1 MAWKISEEKFLHRK
15 KNWLSELKIRFSLG
29 RTGNANIGGSAYAE
43 LSANANY
50 VFDNHLVTGVR
61 PTQLANSNLKWE
73 TTTEVN
79 LGMDFSVF
87 KNRLSGSVDIYQKV
101 ISNLL
106 NKRSV
111 GSMYPVSTV
120 FDNLGKTQSQ
130 GIEIQ
135 FNTVNVLR
143 PNFCWQ
149 SNFTYTRNKDKW
161 KERNPYTILSA
172 YNASTDPLHVRWG
185 YKSDGLIQEGDV
197 LPHMPEA
204 PVGTIKVLDLNGW
217 VRDEAGNFI
226 LDNQG
231 RQIITKGAD
240 GVLDDADKVII
251 SKSVPTF
258 AFGINNTISYKNFDL
273 AIYLTGEMGRSRW
286 NETLLSDLTAE
297 KFRFGDNVSVYAH
310 QMWRSNRSAEYPSG
324 VFTTYD
330 ADTDFWVEK
339 CNFIRLKSLVFGY
352 QIPANL
358 LGKIGLLK
366 KLRFFWEGQNLFLLT
381 SYTSG
386 DPETD
391 RYMAYFNQRTFTF
404 GITAEF

>member
-1 MAWKISEEKFLHRK
+1 M
-15 KNWLSELKIRFSLG
+15 G

-185 YKSDGLIQEGDV
+185 YKSDGLIQEGGV

-226 LDNQG
+226 LDNHG